1 MALLLFF
8 VGLWGG
14 SCFLKSV
21 FLEMR
26 KVMCFFGEK
35 CNYLKFIV
43 SDEFSAIRIEK
54 NVTMIQ
60 KYMTKM
66 IYNAM

>member
-1 MALLLFF
+1 MGWFLL
-8 VGLWGG
+8 
-14 SCFLKSV
+14 LKSV

-43 SDEFSAIRIEK
+43 SDEFSSIRIEK
-54 NVTMIQ
+54 NVTIIQ

-66 IYNAM
+66 IYTAM

>member
-1 MALLLFF
+1 MALLFF
-8 VGLWGG
+8 YGLMGW
-14 SCFLKSV
+14 FLLLKSV

-60 KYMTKM
+60 NYMTKM
-66 IYNAM
+66 IYNAI